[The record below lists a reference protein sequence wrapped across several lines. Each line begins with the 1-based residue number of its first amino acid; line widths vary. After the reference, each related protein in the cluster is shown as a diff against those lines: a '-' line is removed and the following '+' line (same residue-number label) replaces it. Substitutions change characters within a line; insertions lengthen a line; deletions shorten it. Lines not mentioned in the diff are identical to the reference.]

1 MKKITTAII
10 LSMSGLIATTA
21 MAAPHD
27 HYHHQG
33 YETKQSKLS
42 IKMIM
47 RIFGVQAKLYRI
59 NTNIHVM
66 SLTTVHTR
74 N

>member
-33 YETKQSKLS
+33 YETKPLKSF
-42 IKMIM
+42 IKMTM
-47 RIFGVQAKLYRI
+47 RISGVQAKSYHI

-66 SLTTVHTR
+66 SLTTAHTR

>member
-10 LSMSGLIATTA
+10 LSMSGLIATTT

-33 YETKQSKLS
+33 YETKTVKLS

-47 RIFGVQAKLYRI
+47 QVFGVQAKLYRI
-59 NTNIHVM
+59 NTNIHVI